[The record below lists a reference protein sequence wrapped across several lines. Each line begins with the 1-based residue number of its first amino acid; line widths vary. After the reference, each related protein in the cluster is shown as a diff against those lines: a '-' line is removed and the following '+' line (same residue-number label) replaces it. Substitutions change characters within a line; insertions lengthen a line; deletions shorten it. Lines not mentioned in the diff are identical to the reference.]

1 MIVYVDGVFDL
12 THDGHFKLFENAK
25 SLGDTLYVGVLSDAE
40 CTTYKRKPVLT
51 SNERKKNISHSP
63 FVNKIITDVPNVIT
77 KEFINKYKID
87 IVAHAHTRE
96 EDDTYHYQYK
106 VPKQLGI
113 FKRLDYTNSI
123 STTEIIKRILNNYK

>member
-87 IVAHAHTRE
+87 IVAHAHTIE
-96 EDDTYHYQYK
+96 EDDTYHYQYEI
-106 VPKQLGI
+106 PKQLGI